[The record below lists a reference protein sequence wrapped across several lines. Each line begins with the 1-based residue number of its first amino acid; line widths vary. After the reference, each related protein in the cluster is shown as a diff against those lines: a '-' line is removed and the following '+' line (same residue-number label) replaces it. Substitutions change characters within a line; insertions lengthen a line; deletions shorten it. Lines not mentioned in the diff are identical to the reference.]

1 MLPETA
7 KMAIDFNKDIAPLRQ
22 QYFPMLTGAS
32 QFDRSMA
39 YDQEVLSPLRQRVVG
54 LQNSLID
61 MQRQELLYKR
71 QKLELKQQRDQMR
84 MQREIN
90 DAKPMIEQRLA
101 EIADDNLSPAEQRQ
115 QMRSFAIDNADLLRD
130 ASVNNMFN
138 IYEKTINERAAEQA
152 KEQAKRDSLANMYL
166 NNAVQSGTYNEQL
179 DAGIRAGIYGAKELS
194 QEMGRIKTIRELDA
208 LRRAEEEQREEEQKA
223 TQQNLADLMKEDAS
237 LLEKI
242 RLVDEIPE
250 GSTIPPLDAPKILS
264 EEDRG
269 TVLRVLASAMG
280 GIPFTPESLGALEQ
294 QFNSDAEMLEAAKL
308 AVARQ
313 RYESEGLSERTLT
326 ERERQMNSLI
336 DSSFQ

>member
-1 MLPETA
+1 
-7 KMAIDFNKDIAPLRQ
+7 MAIDFNKDIAPLRQ

-71 QKLELKQQRDQMR
+71 QKLELKQQREQMR

-90 DAKPMIEQRLA
+90 DAKPLIEQRLA

-130 ASVNNMFN
+130 SSVSNMFN
-138 IYEKTINERAAEQA
+138 IYEKAINERAAEQA

-179 DAGIRAGIYGAKELS
+179 DAGIRAGVYGATELS
-194 QEMGRIKTIRELDA
+194 QEMGRIKAMRELDA
-208 LRRAEEEQREEEQKA
+208 LRKAEEEQREKEQKA

-237 LLEKI
+237 LLESIK
-242 RLVDEIPE
+242 LVDEIPE
-250 GSTIPPLDAPKILS
+250 GGKVPPPDAPKVFS
-264 EEDRG
+264 EEEDRG

-280 GIPFTPESLGALEQ
+280 GIPFTPEALNTLEQ
-294 QFNSDAEMLEAAKL
+294 QFDSDAEMLEAARL